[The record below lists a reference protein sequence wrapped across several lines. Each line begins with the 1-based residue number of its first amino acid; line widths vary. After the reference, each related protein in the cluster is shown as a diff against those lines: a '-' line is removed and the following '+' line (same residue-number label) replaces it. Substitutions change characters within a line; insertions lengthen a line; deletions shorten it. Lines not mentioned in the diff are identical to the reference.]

1 MPHDT
6 LPAPVVD
13 LRDQLRDTLRQLEA
27 VQASPRPWAL
37 AEAHRAVA
45 GAYRGLGAWPS
56 AAANLQAARR
66 WAQAGQAR
74 DLDIDIAC
82 TLVETL
88 ADAAEIRHTFA
99 AGVVLDPY
107 QYLVVFGAGTP
118 DLPGIQALTGSTGSL
133 SLNNSADSVSLFNA
147 AGVLI
152 DSVTY
157 DDLAAQD
164 QSIVRAPGGNGEFVL
179 HTDVSPA
186 IFSPGEGPVPQQP
199 TAAVPEPVSAASM
212 FLGLS
217 LLRAARPKSR
227 H

>member
-1 MPHDT
+1 MRLHFILGAILSSIIIAGRVEASLLITEILADPPTGLAGDANNDGT
-6 LPAPVVD
+6 RSSSGDEFVELFNPDDLTVD
-13 LRDQLRDTLRQLEA
+13 LTG
-27 VQASPRPWAL
+27 W
-37 AEAHRAVA
+37 
-45 GAYRGLGAWPS
+45 
-56 AAANLQAARR
+56 
-66 WAQAGQAR
+66 
-74 DLDIDIAC
+74 
-82 TLVETL
+82 TL

>member
-1 MPHDT
+1 MRLHFILGAILSSIIIAGRVEASLLITEILADPPTGLAGDANNDGT
-6 LPAPVVD
+6 RSSSGDEFVELFNPDDLTVD
-13 LRDQLRDTLRQLEA
+13 LTG
-27 VQASPRPWAL
+27 W
-37 AEAHRAVA
+37 
-45 GAYRGLGAWPS
+45 
-56 AAANLQAARR
+56 
-66 WAQAGQAR
+66 
-74 DLDIDIAC
+74 
-82 TLVETL
+82 TL

-107 QYLVVFGAGTP
+107 QYLVVFGAGSP
-118 DLPGIQALTGSTGSL
+118 DLPGIQAFTSSTGSL
-133 SLNNSADSVSLFNA
+133 SLNNTVDSVSLFNA

-199 TAAVPEPVSAASM
+199 TAAVPEPVSAVSLL
-212 FLGLS
+212 LGLS
-217 LLRAARPKSR
+217 LLPAARPKSR

>member
-1 MPHDT
+1 MRLHFILGAILSSIIIAGRVEASLLITEILADPPTGLAGDANNDGT
-6 LPAPVVD
+6 RSSSGDEFVELFNPDDLTVD
-13 LRDQLRDTLRQLEA
+13 LTG
-27 VQASPRPWAL
+27 W
-37 AEAHRAVA
+37 
-45 GAYRGLGAWPS
+45 
-56 AAANLQAARR
+56 
-66 WAQAGQAR
+66 
-74 DLDIDIAC
+74 
-82 TLVETL
+82 TL

-164 QSIVRAPGGNGEFVL
+164 QSIVRAPGGNGA
-179 HTDVSPA
+179 TGA
-186 IFSPGEGPVPQQP
+186 
-199 TAAVPEPVSAASM
+199 
-212 FLGLS
+212 
-217 LLRAARPKSR
+217 
-227 H
+227 